1 MPQHKTTSLKFKGMA
16 LTILLIEDTED
27 LGENIRDVLTIEG
40 HKVIWALNGKLGL
53 DAFHQVNPNLIITD
67 IIMPL
72 MNGLEVVH
80 EVRKAEKQLSTPPV
94 PIIILS
100 AKATP
105 EDQAEGLAAGANI
118 YLKKPCSIDQLKD
131 AIRSLTTGN

>member
-1 MPQHKTTSLKFKGMA
+1 MEGF
-16 LTILLIEDTED
+16 
-27 LGENIRDVLTIEG
+27 DV
-40 HKVIWALNGKLGL
+40 VWARNGKNGF
-53 DAFHQVNPNLIITD
+53 DTYRKINPDLIVTD

-72 MNGLEVVH
+72 MNGLEVVR
-80 EVRKAEKQLSTPPV
+80 EVRASEKKTGASPI

-118 YLKKPCSIDQLKD
+118 YLKKPCSIDNLLN
-131 AIRSLTTGN
+131 AVRSLIPSNLGR

>member
-1 MPQHKTTSLKFKGMA
+1 MR
-16 LTILLIEDTED
+16 ILLIEDTED
-27 LGENIRDVLTIEG
+27 LGENIRDVLSIEG
-40 HKVIWALNGKLGL
+40 FDVVWARNGKAGF
-53 DAFHQVNPNLIITD
+53 DTYREINPDLIVTD

-72 MNGLEVVH
+72 MNGLEVVR
-80 EVRKAEKQLSTPPV
+80 EVRASEKQTGTSPI

-118 YLKKPCSIDQLKD
+118 YLKKPCSIDNLLK
-131 AIRSLTTGN
+131 AVRSLITSDLTR

>member
-1 MPQHKTTSLKFKGMA
+1 MR
-16 LTILLIEDTED
+16 ILLIEDTED
-27 LGENIRDVLTIEG
+27 LGENIRDVLSIEG
-40 HKVIWALNGKLGL
+40 FDVVWARNGKAGF
-53 DAFHQVNPNLIITD
+53 DTYREINPDLIVTD

-72 MNGLEVVH
+72 MNGLEVVR
-80 EVRKAEKQLSTPPV
+80 EVRTSEKQAGASAI

-118 YLKKPCSIDQLKD
+118 YLKKPCSIDNLLR
-131 AIRSLTTGN
+131 AVRSLITNDLPR

>member
-1 MPQHKTTSLKFKGMA
+1 MA

-27 LGENIRDVLTIEG
+27 LGENIRDVLTMEG
-40 HKVIWALNGKLGL
+40 HKVVWALNGKLGI
-53 DAFHQVNPNLIITD
+53 DAFHQVKPNLIITD

-72 MNGLEVVH
+72 MNGLEVVR
-80 EVRKAEKQLSTPPV
+80 EVRNVEKQTNTPSV

-105 EDQAEGLAAGANI
+105 EDQAEGLATGANI
-118 YLKKPCSIDQLKD
+118 YLKKPCSIEQLKD
-131 AIRSLTTGN
+131 AIRLLTTTH